1 MSKGQCFASKTVI
14 FGSFE
19 TGIGKALE
27 NEANAQKFDAK
38 NLIILN
44 NRAVCTYVFNVCI

>member
-1 MSKGQCFASKTVI
+1 MLFASKTVI
-14 FGSFE
+14 FASFE

-38 NLIILN
+38 IS
-44 NRAVCTYVFNVCI
+44 